1 MAMAAL
7 ALTACQQ
14 EQDDLSPAAIEL
26 TTPVIELNDVQASTR
41 AALDATTVIGAN
53 INLYLHDSE
62 ARKFSGRRGVY
73 SDDNFS
79 DGINWTANPSVTVTG
94 GEGDYRAGISA
105 TISLNATETMPI
117 IANALYA
124 YRGSINV
131 EADGTFTPDDTLE
144 PYSAAVLL
152 KLKDAD
158 GNIID
163 PVKYDT
169 PDGENTEGA
178 MDNGSVYLIKPVGL
192 TMMDGF
198 VADTEGQSFPN
209 GTANPVPNAITSLAY
224 LLTYDYA
231 NGDFTPGTYPA
242 TWTERILVTSA
253 TPSTAWPLFE
263 VTYCKDGFEWTNAG
277 LVPKGTVT
285 TTWTVNYPAEQLTLE
300 PGKLYTFTATLG
312 ANAHITLDAEESV
325 TISDW
330 ATGETINIGR

>member
-26 TTPVIELNDVQASTR
+26 TTPVIQLDGVQASTR
-41 AALDATTVIGAN
+41 AAQSMESVASSAGID
-53 INLYLHDSE
+53 LYLHDSE
-62 ARKFSGRRGVY
+62 AREASRKGRY
-73 SDDNFS
+73 SYNS
-79 DGINWTANPSVTVTG
+79 SNWTAYPSVTITG

-105 TISLNATETMPI
+105 TISLKATETMPI

-131 EADGTFTPDDTLE
+131 KADGTFTPDDTLQ

-198 VADTEGQSFPN
+198 AAGSDGQRFPN
-209 GTANPVPNAITSLAY
+209 GIADPVPDAITWSPVY
-224 LLTYDYA
+224 LHSTAHGNY
-231 NGDFTPGTYPA
+231 TPGTYPA
-242 TWTERILVTSA
+242 TWENRVLNSSTTA
-253 TPSTAWPLFE
+253 PSTAWPLFE
-263 VTYCKDGFEWTNAG
+263 VTYCKDGFEYDEDYE

-285 TTWTVNYPAEQLTLE
+285 TTWTVSYPATQLTLE
-300 PGKLYTFTATLG
+300 AGKLYTFTATLG
-312 ANAHITLDAEESV
+312 ANAHITLDTEESV

-330 ATGETINIGR
+330 ATGSEINIGR

>member
-26 TTPVIELNDVQASTR
+26 TTPVIQLDGVQASTR
-41 AALDATTVIGAN
+41 AAQSMESVASSAGID
-53 INLYLHDSE
+53 LYLHDSE
-62 ARKFSGRRGVY
+62 AREASRKGRY
-73 SDDNFS
+73 SYNS
-79 DGINWTANPSVTVTG
+79 SNWTAYPSVTITG

-105 TISLNATETMPI
+105 TISLKATETMPI

-209 GTANPVPNAITSLAY
+209 GTDAPVPNAITSLAY

-285 TTWTVNYPAEQLTLE
+285 TTWTVSYPAEQLTLE

-312 ANAHITLDAEESV
+312 GSAHITLDAEESV